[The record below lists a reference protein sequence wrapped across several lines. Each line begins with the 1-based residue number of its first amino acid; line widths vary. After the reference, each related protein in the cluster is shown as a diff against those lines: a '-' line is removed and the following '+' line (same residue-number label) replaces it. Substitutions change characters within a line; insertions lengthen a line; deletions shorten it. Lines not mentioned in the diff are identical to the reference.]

1 MGGEVM
7 IILGIDPG
15 PTLSAYLVLDTEDY
29 RIIDKG
35 KVEND
40 KLMELVKTG
49 YFDLMVIEWIQN
61 YGARLIG
68 GKVRG
73 GAGQTVFETCRIVGR
88 LQQIAIDMGS
98 KVELVYRT
106 TIKAHITGMA
116 NANDKQV
123 RSCLLDRYGEKGTK
137 SNPGRLYGINND
149 MFSAL
154 AVATYWADTMNQ

>member
-1 MGGEVM
+1 MV
-7 IILGIDPG
+7 LLAIDPG
-15 PTLSAYLVLDTEDY
+15 TSQSAFLVLDTDTY
-29 RIIDKG
+29 SIIDKG

-40 KLMELVKTG
+40 VLIGMVKTG
-49 YFDLMVIEWIQN
+49 YFDMLVIEWIQN

-68 GKVRG
+68 GKVVG
-73 GAGQTVFETCRIVGR
+73 GAGQSVFETCRYVGR
-88 LQQIAIDMGS
+88 IQQIALDMGS

-106 TIKAHITGMA
+106 TIKAHITGKA

-137 SNPGRLYGINND
+137 SKPGILYGVNND

-154 AVATYWADTMNQ
+154 AVATYWVDKEREMRKI